1 MRTIVVSEHLKEFGI
16 DVLTGEAD
24 ALSMRLL
31 CELDEPMMKTYLSY
45 TGFHINIDQLPKSQ
59 YNNREHYSC
68 FLTREV
74 MEDLIIMRLMEDHE
88 YVLELLP
95 IEREGFITEK
105 FLLAGF
111 MDEINTYCKDKFGNN
126 ESSFYKFGRSYHIYC
141 EQPRVGFSN
150 VSAMTGVYQ

>member
-31 CELDEPMMKTYLSY
+31 CELDEPMMKTYLFY

-59 YNNREHYSC
+59 YNNRERYSC

-74 MEDLIIMRLMEDHE
+74 MEDLIIMRLMEDNE
-88 YVLELLP
+88 QVIEILP
-95 IEREGFITEK
+95 VDNGAFSGQK
-105 FLLAGF
+105 FLLAGTVEE
-111 MDEINTYCKDKFGNN
+111 MRTYCADHFENGTG
-126 ESSFYKFGRSYHIYC
+126 SFYKIGRSYHIYC

-150 VSAMTGVYQ
+150 VSAFTGIHQ